1 MVAAMR
7 PVRVLERKM
16 TMNTK
21 KDTKWIAFFMIIF
34 FPSMLAT
41 RCFDNWYK
49 KTYTPS
55 MLPAVH
61 AELEYFAPTSTLQ
74 NYDRYAGSVTFRSSA
89 DKEVT
94 LYIYYVV
101 TNICTKTY
109 KDGSER
115 KQYDCNLRVQDQ
127 AKNPTKTYECGG
139 VYSYPV
145 DDPNDI
151 TYENYY
157 PQLIREQDT
166 NIAFALY
173 REMYD
178 GSATVVAWDNAYA
191 DDA

>member
-1 MVAAMR
+1 
-7 PVRVLERKM
+7 
-16 TMNTK
+16 MNTGK
-21 KDTKWIAFFMIIF
+21 YIRRIAFVMIIF
-34 FPSMLAT
+34 FSAMFAT
-41 RCFDNWYK
+41 RCFDNWYT

-55 MLPAVH
+55 MLPAAHV
-61 AELEYFAPTSTLQ
+61 EMDDIVPTSQ
-74 NYDRYAGSVTFRSSA
+74 NYDRYAGSVMFRSSA

-101 TNICTKTY
+101 TSICTKTY
-109 KDGSER
+109 EDGSER
-115 KQYDCNLRVQDQ
+115 KQYDYNLRVQDQ
-127 AKNPTKTYECGG
+127 SENPTKTYECGG
-139 VYSYPV
+139 VCSYPA

-166 NIAFALY
+166 NIASALY

-178 GSATVVAWDNAYA
+178 GSATVVAWNNAYT